1 MANFADSPH
10 FDTHDDYYTRKKDWE
25 SIEHFIEAKYS
36 KESTTIFE
44 CFSKNSNEQSIN
56 NLKEMGWKV
65 IGSKKFDFLTNE
77 GKQFLDID
85 HPVPAND
92 DELLKLPPNT
102 VVISNPPY
110 QRIKSFK
117 KRHENLKY
125 KCFKKLLDYDIPFV
139 ILINQTHI
147 FQKWSQELLKGKDIK
162 FIFPSYKIGYDK
174 YKEGGVEKIDMGK
187 GSPSYNTVYMTYK
200 VLDKNEFI

>member
-10 FDTHDDYYTRKKDWE
+10 FDTHDDYYTPKWAWE
-25 SIEHFIEAKYS
+25 NIEHFIEAKFS
-36 KESTTIFE
+36 KDNTNIFE

-65 IGSKKFDFLTNE
+65 IGSKKFDFITNE
-77 GKQFLDID
+77 GKEFLNLDNLGEQD
-85 HPVPAND
+85 
-92 DELLKLPPNT
+92 LLNLPPNT

-117 KRHENLKY
+117 QRHSNLKY

-162 FIFPSYKIGYDK
+162 FIFPSYKITYDK
-174 YKEGGVEKIDMGK
+174 YKEGGIEKIDMGK